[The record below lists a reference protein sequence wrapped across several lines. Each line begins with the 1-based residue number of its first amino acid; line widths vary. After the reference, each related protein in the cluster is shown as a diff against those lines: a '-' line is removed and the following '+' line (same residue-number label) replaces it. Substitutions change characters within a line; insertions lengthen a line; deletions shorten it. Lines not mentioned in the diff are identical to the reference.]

1 MYSRERIGPRNTLQ
15 GSSIP
20 NNRIRKREDKT
31 MIIVSQEKNKIINF
45 ERITE
50 ITAVGKE
57 IIVGDNIFEARGE
70 IIAKYKTEERAKEV
84 LQQIACRYSSEE
96 MYKTADQKTKE
107 EMTQIY
113 VESEIVPYTFEMP
126 EE

>member
-1 MYSRERIGPRNTLQ
+1 
-15 GSSIP
+15 
-20 NNRIRKREDKT
+20 

-84 LQQIACRYSSEE
+84 LQQIACRYSSKE

>member
-1 MYSRERIGPRNTLQ
+1 
-15 GSSIP
+15 
-20 NNRIRKREDKT
+20 